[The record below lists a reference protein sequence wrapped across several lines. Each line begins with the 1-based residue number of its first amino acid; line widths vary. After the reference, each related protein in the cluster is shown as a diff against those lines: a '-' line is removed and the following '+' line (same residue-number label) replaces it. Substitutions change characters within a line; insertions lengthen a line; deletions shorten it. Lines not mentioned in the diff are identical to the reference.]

1 MIPSKGKYLF
11 TSESVTEGHPDKIA
25 DQISDAVL
33 DALLAQDPDSHVAC
47 ETLVTTG
54 MAIVAG
60 EITTKGYADLP
71 AIVRKTIKNI
81 GYIDSDMGFD
91 AQTCAVI
98 STIDKQSPDI
108 AQGVLRANPE
118 DQGAGDQ
125 GMMFGFASNETETLM
140 PAPIYWAHQLSL
152 QLSRVRKNS
161 IVDFFR
167 PDGKTQVS
175 FEYVDGKPVRIN
187 NVVVSTQHSPKATQE
202 DIIEA
207 VKKEVIRPILEPSG
221 YFDEKNCEIFIN
233 TTGRFVIGGPMGD
246 CGLTGRKIINDTYGG
261 MGAHGGGA
269 FSGKDPS
276 KVDRSGAY
284 MARYVAKNIV
294 AAGLADRCEVQIA
307 YCIGVAEPVSVLVH
321 SFNTG
326 KLPDEQL
333 TQIVR
338 EVFDLRPYH
347 IIKRLDLKRPI
358 YRKTSCYGHFGREL
372 PEFTWEKRDAVADLL
387 TAAKM

>member
-33 DALLAQDPDSHVAC
+33 DAILAQDAEAHVAC

-54 MAIVAG
+54 MAIIAG
-60 EITTKGYADLP
+60 EITTSAQADLP
-71 AIVRKTIKNI
+71 TIVRKTIKDI
-81 GYIDSDMGFD
+81 GYTDSDLGFD
-91 AQTCAVI
+91 AQTCAVL
-98 STIDKQSPDI
+98 STLDRQSPDI
-108 AQGVLRANPE
+108 AQGVVRTNPE

-125 GMMFGFASNETETLM
+125 GMMFGFATNETETLM

-152 QLSRVRKNS
+152 QLARVRKNS

-187 NVVVSTQHSPKATQE
+187 NVVVATQHAPNVTH
-202 DIIEA
+202 DDVVEA

-221 YFDEKNCEIFIN
+221 FYDEKDCTIFIN
-233 TTGRFVIGGPMGD
+233 TTGRFVIGGPLGD
-246 CGLTGRKIINDTYGG
+246 CGLTGRKIIQDTYGG
-261 MGAHGGGA
+261 MGNHGGGA

-284 MARYVAKNIV
+284 MARYIAKNIV
-294 AAGLADRCEVQIA
+294 AAGLAGRCEVQIA

-321 SFNTG
+321 TFETG
-326 KLPDEQL
+326 RLPDEKL

-338 EVFDLRPYH
+338 EVFDMRPYH
-347 IIKRLDLKRPI
+347 IIKRLNLKRPI
-358 YRKTSCYGHFGREL
+358 YGKTSCYGHFGREM
-372 PEFTWEKRDAVADLL
+372 PDFTWEKRDAVSDLL
-387 TAAKM
+387 TAAKI

>member
-1 MIPSKGKYLF
+1 MIPSKGRYLF
-11 TSESVTEGHPDKIA
+11 TSESVTEGHPDKVA

-33 DALLAQDPDSHVAC
+33 DALLEQDPNSHVAC

-54 MAIVAG
+54 MAIIAG
-60 EITTKGYADLP
+60 EISTKGYADLP

-81 GYIDSDMGFD
+81 GYTGTEMGFD
-91 AQTCAVI
+91 AQTCAVL
-98 STIDKQSPDI
+98 STIDKQSHDI
-108 AQGVLRANPE
+108 AQGVLRENPE

-125 GMMFGFASNETETLM
+125 GMMFGFASNETATLM

-152 QLSRVRKNS
+152 QLSRVRKNG

-187 NVVVSTQHSPKATQE
+187 NVVVSTQHSPKASQE

-207 VKKEVIRPILEPSG
+207 VKKEVIRPILEPTG
-221 YFDEKNCEIFIN
+221 FFDEKNCEIFIN

-284 MARYVAKNIV
+284 MARYVAKNLV

-326 KLPDEQL
+326 RLPDEQL
-333 TQIVR
+333 TEIVR

-387 TAAKM
+387 TAAKI

>member
-1 MIPSKGKYLF
+1 MIPSKGRYLF
-11 TSESVTEGHPDKIA
+11 TSESVTEGHPDKVA

-33 DALLAQDPDSHVAC
+33 DALLEQDPNSHVAC

-54 MAIVAG
+54 MAIIAG
-60 EITTKGYADLP
+60 EISTKGYADLP
-71 AIVRKTIKNI
+71 AIVRKTIKDI
-81 GYIDSDMGFD
+81 GYTGTEMGFD
-91 AQTCAVI
+91 AQTCAVL

-108 AQGVLRANPE
+108 AQGVIRENPE

-125 GMMFGFASNETETLM
+125 GMMFGFASNETATLM

-152 QLSRVRKNS
+152 QLSRVRKNG

-187 NVVVSTQHSPKATQE
+187 NVVVSTQHSPKASQD

-207 VKKEVIRPILEPSG
+207 VKKEVIRPILEPTG
-221 YFDEKNCEIFIN
+221 FFDEKNCDIFIN

-284 MARYVAKNIV
+284 MARYVAKNLV

-321 SFNTG
+321 SFGTG
-326 KLPDEQL
+326 RLPDEQL
-333 TQIVR
+333 TEVVR

-347 IIKRLDLKRPI
+347 ITKRLDLKRPI